1 MGVSAWTQRLPVDVL
16 SLCIVL
22 RFRPAFMDD
31 FSHVLLLFKQLEF
44 LGICRCDHLFLELSH
59 RVLERAYKIVVALFR
74 IDLEK
79 SLADS
84 WKRDWTED
92 PCRIVLLIKV
102 FNTGFEV
109 IACECPLSFVGL
121 LDQYSIVPSFTSR

>member
-1 MGVSAWTQRLPVDVL
+1 MGASAWTQRLPVDVL
-16 SLCIVL
+16 SLCIFL

-31 FSHVLLLFKQLEF
+31 FSNVLLLFKQLEF

-59 RVLERAYKIVVALFR
+59 RVLERAYKIVVLLR
-74 IDLEK
+74 IDLELE
-79 SLADS
+79 SLGDS

-92 PCRIVLLIKV
+92 TFRIVFLVKV

-109 IACECPLSFVGL
+109 IACECPISLVGL
-121 LDQYSIVPSFTSR
+121 LDQYSIVPSLTSR